1 MRIVFVC
8 GGLEPGKDGVGDY
21 VRKLSKE
28 LIKNGHQIWAL
39 ALNDPFIRYTF
50 QSLIP
55 LGNGE
60 PLELRLPADLS
71 AKEKVAKASSFI
83 RAIDPDFMSL
93 QFVPFS
99 FHPKGLPY
107 QLSGIL
113 KQLGKDLKWHIM
125 FHELWIGM
133 DRQSPVK
140 HQLLGMAQRRLIK
153 GLLRKLKPVLVH
165 THCSV
170 YLCELKKLTDTVQK
184 LPLFSN
190 IPVVDPYRISQK
202 MKQDYTLVDELCIV
216 LFGGIHSGAPIK
228 AFAAEAADY
237 AKRNHKNLKLIVA
250 GRNGPEQRNVVKDW
264 EQAGLPV
271 TISGELDNT
280 QLSKLLTELWFGLFT
295 TPILLAE
302 KSGAVAAMMAH
313 GIHVI
318 CVAREWQ
325 PLGPVHQ
332 PNPLHIPVYERGK
345 LARFF
350 QTQPDFSINASVRSV
365 SEQFIANLSN
375 AKSYG

>member
-8 GGLEPGKDGVGDY
+8 GSLEPGKDGVGDY

-39 ALNDPFIRYTF
+39 ALNDPFISYTF

-60 PLELRLPADLS
+60 PLELRLPADLP
-71 AKEKVAKASSFI
+71 AKEKVAKASSFVCS
-83 RAIDPDFMSL
+83 IDPDFMSL

-99 FHPKGLPY
+99 FHHKGLPY
-107 QLSGIL
+107 QLSGLL
-113 KQLGKDLKWHIM
+113 KQFGKDRKWHIM

-133 DRQSPVK
+133 DRQSHIK
-140 HQLLGMAQRRLIK
+140 HRLLGMAQRRLIK
-153 GLLRKLKPVLVH
+153 GLLRKLNPVLVH
-165 THCSV
+165 THCAV
-170 YLCELKKLTDTVQK
+170 YLHELKKLTDLAQK

-190 IPVVDPYRISQK
+190 IPVLDPYRISQK
-202 MKQDYTLVDELCIV
+202 MKQDYSLVDELNIV
-216 LFGGIHSGAPIK
+216 LFGGIHYGAPVK

-237 AKRNHKNLKLIVA
+237 AKRNQKNLKLIVA
-250 GRNGPEQRNVVKDW
+250 GRNGPELGDVVKDW
-264 EQAGLPV
+264 EQAGLPA
-271 TISGELDNT
+271 IILGELDNN
-280 QLSKLLTELWFGLFT
+280 QLSKLLTELCFGLFT

-313 GIHVI
+313 GIHLI

-325 PLGPVHQ
+325 PFGPVQ
-332 PNPLHIPVYERGK
+332 KQNPLHIPVYETGK
-345 LARFF
+345 LEQFF
-350 QTQPDFSINASVRSV
+350 QTQPDFSKNVSVRSV

-375 AKSYG
+375 AESYG

>member
-1 MRIVFVC
+1 MRIGFVC
-8 GGLEPGKDGVGDY
+8 GSLEPGKDGVGDY

-39 ALNDPFIRYTF
+39 ALNDPFISYTF
-50 QSLIP
+50 QSLMP
-55 LGNGE
+55 MGNGE

-71 AKEKVAKASSFI
+71 VKEKVAKANSFVCS
-83 RAIDPDFMSL
+83 IDPDFMSL

-113 KQLGKDLKWHIM
+113 KQLGKDRKWHIM

-133 DRQSPVK
+133 DRQSHIK
-140 HQLLGMAQRRLIK
+140 HRLLGMAQRRLIK
-153 GLLRKLKPVLVH
+153 GLLRKLNPVLVH
-165 THCSV
+165 THCAV
-170 YLCELKKLTDTVQK
+170 YLHELKKLTDLAQK

-190 IPVVDPYRISQK
+190 IPVLDPYRISQK
-202 MKQDYTLVDELCIV
+202 MKQDYSLVNELNIV
-216 LFGGIHSGAPIK
+216 LFGGIHYGAPIK

-250 GRNGPEQRNVVKDW
+250 GRNGPEQKNIINEW
-264 EQAGLPV
+264 EQAGLSAII
-271 TISGELDNT
+271 TGELDNT

-313 GIHVI
+313 GIHLI
-318 CVAREWQ
+318 GVAREWQ
-325 PLGPVHQ
+325 PFGPVQ
-332 PNPLHIPVYERGK
+332 KQNPLHIPVYEPGK
-345 LARFF
+345 LEQFF
-350 QTQPDFSINASVRSV
+350 QTQPDFSKNVSVRSV
-365 SEQFIANLSN
+365 SEQFMANLSN
-375 AKSYG
+375 AESYG

>member
-71 AKEKVAKASSFI
+71 AKEKVTKASSFI

-113 KQLGKDLKWHIM
+113 KQLGTDLKWHIM

-202 MKQDYTLVDELCIV
+202 MKQDYTLADELSIV

-302 KSGAVAAMMAH
+302 KSGAVAAMTAH
-313 GIHVI
+313 GIHLI

-325 PLGPVHQ
+325 PFGPVHQ
-332 PNPLHIPVYERGK
+332 PNPLHKPVYERGK

-350 QTQPDFSINASVRSV
+350 QVQPDFSGNASVRSV